1 MKTGTW
7 IAIYFVVWWIVL
19 FAVLPLR
26 VRSQREVG
34 DVVPGS
40 EAAAPARPELGLK
53 AAITTIVAAFV
64 CAGLWALLNSGLR
77 LDDIPVLP
85 RFSDK

>member
-7 IAIYFVVWWIVL
+7 VAIYFVVWWIVL

-34 DVVPGS
+34 EVVPGS

-53 AAITTIVAAFV
+53 ATITTVLAALV
-64 CAGLWALLNSGLR
+64 CAGLWALLNSGLS

-85 RFSDK
+85 RFSGK